1 MCCSDNSRLFV
12 SLCVRLSTAFFQR
25 NHLFLTIKVIAVFM
39 ILLFDVMLSYLLNPY
54 WKPLCTECVDLFCD
68 NVGHLFSMYW
78 ERLHTFIQWQ
88 LARCSFLWWHTG
100 HTSLL
105 IIIAT
110 WPKGNIWQRTSKV
123 ACSASTFTM
132 KTFKLFACLTCS
144 ACFLLCICNVQFDLY
159 AAQQLLPLS
168 NSTQFGRAV
177 QFTAV
182 RDSYLGLFG
191 TNHQPT
197 PVTKISRSAQNAPFQ
212 L

>member
-1 MCCSDNSRLFV
+1 
-12 SLCVRLSTAFFQR
+12 
-25 NHLFLTIKVIAVFM
+25 M

-54 WKPLCTECVDLFCD
+54 WKPLCTECVDLFC
-68 NVGHLFSMYW
+68 NNFGQRTSAYI
-78 ERLHTFIQWQ
+78 HTMTTCKVPFFMVAHW
-88 LARCSFLWWHTG
+88 AG

-110 WPKGNIWQRTSKV
+110 CPKRKHLAKDLKGCLLCIHIHNKHFEL
-123 ACSASTFTM
+123 C
-132 KTFKLFACLTCS
+132 ACLTCS
-144 ACFLLCICNVQFDLY
+144 ACFLLCICNVHFDLY

>member
-1 MCCSDNSRLFV
+1 
-12 SLCVRLSTAFFQR
+12 
-25 NHLFLTIKVIAVFM
+25 M
-39 ILLFDVMLSYLLNPY
+39 ILLFDVMLSYLLNPH

-68 NVGHLFSMYW
+68 NFGHLFSMYW
-78 ERLHTFIQWQ
+78 KRLHTFIQWQ
-88 LARCSFLWWHTG
+88 RARCSFLWWHTG

-123 ACSASTFTM
+123 ACSASTFTINILSCLPVSRAVHVSCCVFVM
-132 KTFKLFACLTCS
+132 CILTCTPRNNYS
-144 ACFLLCICNVQFDLY
+144 
-159 AAQQLLPLS
+159 PLS

-197 PVTKISRSAQNAPFQ
+197 PVTKISRSPQNAPFQ